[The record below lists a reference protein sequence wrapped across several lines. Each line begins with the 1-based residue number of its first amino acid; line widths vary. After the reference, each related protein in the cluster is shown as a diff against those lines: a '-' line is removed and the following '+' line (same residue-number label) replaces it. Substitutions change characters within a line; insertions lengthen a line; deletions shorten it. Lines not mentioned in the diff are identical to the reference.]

1 MKYLTVVKNDQES
14 KKVEEKIREKIKL
27 EYSKESPDYVIA
39 IGGDGTIIQASHSYP
54 NAIIFGVHTGHL
66 GFYANYDVDKL
77 DELINDINSNTFET
91 LDIEYISC
99 EVIDKNNNVLL
110 LGEALNEVT
119 ILTPLRTL
127 ILDVNI
133 DGKHF
138 ETFRGTGLCV
148 STTFGSTGYNKSL
161 HGAVVDTSLD
171 AFQLTEI
178 AGINSNVYRTLA
190 SPLVLSKNR
199 VIELVNSNNM
209 EKAYITVDFL
219 AKEISDFKA
228 IRIKSSND
236 KIKMAYH
243 EYEDHLKRIKRA
255 FLK

>member
-148 STTFGSTGYNKSL
+148 STTFVSSSIFFFSL
-161 HGAVVDTSLD
+161 FISFSFWIFSFFLFLEWPNPIFLINLIFILD
-171 AFQLTEI
+171 SIFI
-178 AGINSNVYRTLA
+178 SN
-190 SPLVLSKNR
+190 
-199 VIELVNSNNM
+199 
-209 EKAYITVDFL
+209 F
-219 AKEISDFKA
+219 
-228 IRIKSSND
+228 
-236 KIKMAYH
+236 
-243 EYEDHLKRIKRA
+243 
-255 FLK
+255 